1 MHQDVPAHKNRQESV
16 NVRCR
21 FDLHIKHRY
30 VKKKKNGKERRVFLY
45 NAAVFVSETQL
56 NSNKYTKV
64 FITS

>member
-30 VKKKKNGKERRVFLY
+30 VKKKKKKKAKERKAFLY

-56 NSNKYTKV
+56 NSDKYT
-64 FITS
+64 ITS

>member
-30 VKKKKNGKERRVFLY
+30 VKKKKKKQRKGKHFCITLLFL
-45 NAAVFVSETQL
+45 
-56 NSNKYTKV
+56 
-64 FITS
+64 